1 MYIHTYTQTCIY
13 VKYRYINIICD
24 YMACTCTHTHTY
36 THMHVSIAPIPP
48 QLQRGTH
55 IRDTYKE
62 LHLDRTRLVDEN
74 GVFAPLGLQTVL
86 VRV

>member
-24 YMACTCTHTHTY
+24 YMACTYTHTHTY

-55 IRDTYKE
+55 IRDTYKG
-62 LHLDRTRLVDEN
+62 HIKGTHIYRHIQGTHI
-74 GVFAPLGLQTVL
+74 
-86 VRV
+86 